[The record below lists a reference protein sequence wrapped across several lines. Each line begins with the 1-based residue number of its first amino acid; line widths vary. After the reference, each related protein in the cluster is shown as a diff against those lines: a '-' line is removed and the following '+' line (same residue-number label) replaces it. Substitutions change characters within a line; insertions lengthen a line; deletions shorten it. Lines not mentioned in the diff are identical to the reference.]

1 MSLSP
6 LLDQLERALRCLPGV
21 GQRTASRMALH
32 LLERNRAGG
41 LHLALA
47 LEAAMTQIGECQQC
61 AVPTEDALCQFCA
74 DTTRDHRIWCVVCG
88 PADVQAIEQSGLFQG
103 KYHCL
108 RGTLSPLDGRGPED
122 IGLPNLY
129 ARIEAEQPSELIIAL
144 PSTVEGEATTFQI
157 QATLGRRLRVTR
169 LAQGVPVGGDL
180 GQLDATTL
188 SHALL
193 SRTEVPS

>member
-32 LLERNRAGG
+32 LLDRDRDRG
-41 LHLALA
+41 LHLAQA
-47 LEAAMTQIGECQQC
+47 LEAALTQIGTCEQC
-61 AVPTEDALCQFCA
+61 AVPSETALCRFCA
-74 DTTRDHRIWCVVCG
+74 DSTRDAGLWCVVSS
-88 PADVQAIEQSGLFQG
+88 PADVLAMEHAGLYRG
-103 KYHCL
+103 RYYCL
-108 RGTLSPLDGRGPED
+108 QGTLSPLDGRGPED
-122 IGLPNLY
+122 IGLPRLY
-129 ARIEAEQPSELIIAL
+129 ARVAEEQPSELIIAL
-144 PSTVEGEATTFQI
+144 PSTVEGEATTYQI
-157 QATLGRRLRVTR
+157 QVSLKETVRITR

-193 SRTEVPS
+193 SRTEVPR

>member
-32 LLERNRAGG
+32 LLDRERERG
-41 LHLALA
+41 LLLAQA
-47 LEAAMTQIGECQQC
+47 LEAALTHIKTCVQC
-61 AVPTEDALCQFCA
+61 GVPTESQVCRFCSDSA
-74 DTTRDHRIWCVVCG
+74 RDEGLWCVVSS
-88 PADVQAIEQSGLFQG
+88 PADVLAMEQAGLYRG
-103 KYHCL
+103 RYHCL
-108 RGTLSPLDGRGPED
+108 QGTLSPLDGRGPDE
-122 IGLPNLY
+122 IGLPQLY
-129 ARIEAEQPSELIIAL
+129 ARVAAEQPSELIIAL
-144 PSTVEGEATTFQI
+144 PSTVEGEATTYQI
-157 QATLGRRLRVTR
+157 QVSLKHSVRITR

-193 SRTEVPS
+193 SRTEVPH

>member
-32 LLERNRAGG
+32 LLERNRAAG
-41 LHLALA
+41 LQLAQA
-47 LEAAMTQIGECQQC
+47 LDAAMTQIGECAQC
-61 AVPTEDALCQFCA
+61 SVPTEDTVCRFCA
-74 DTTRDHRIWCVVCG
+74 DTTRDPSIWCVVTG
-88 PADVQAIEQSGLFQG
+88 PADDHAIEHSGLFTG
-103 KYHCL
+103 RYHCL
-108 RGTLSPLDGRGPED
+108 RGTLSPLDGRGPDD
-122 IGLPNLY
+122 IGLPSLY
-129 ARIEAEQPSELIIAL
+129 ARIEAEQPRELIIAL

-193 SRTEVPS
+193 SRTEVPQ